1 MIEPP
6 VSPPA
11 SIPSLPED
19 VQLVLARGA
28 GELRQGA
35 TELAAAA
42 LVELA
47 LLGRVGSVPE
57 TGFLARK
64 EVRNLVA
71 LDETLTGVG
80 TLDIALEQ
88 LVAKGK
94 PWGAFSCLKKLSTP
108 VARETQDALIR
119 RGAIVR
125 DERFGGLRT
134 TLRPEER

>member
-35 TELAAAA
+35 TELAAAT

-47 LLGRVGSVPE
+47 LLGRIGSVPE

-64 EVRNLVA
+64 GMRNLVV
-71 LDETLTGVG
+71 LDDRPTGVG
-80 TLDIALEQ
+80 TLDNALERF
-88 LVAKGK
+88 AARGK
-94 PWGAFSCLKKLSTP
+94 PWPAFSCLKKLGTP
-108 VARETQDALIR
+108 VARETQETLIR
-119 RGAIVR
+119 RGAIR
-125 DERFGGLRT
+125 RGGRFSGLKT
-134 TLRPEER
+134 TLS